1 MILTHICMK
10 THTFFMLYRWTR
22 FRSFTDKQFILQQVL
37 PCEPVVS
44 SHFPG
49 LGVSSFA
56 LTHPDLKKKTYTQKL
71 KIPRSLKLLSV
82 KGHWNSF
89 CTIYGQITYWN
100 SNFLFSNLRLV
111 ILNNIVYTFYNA
123 KLFAVLP
130 CFHLKQNGLNQVI
143 VTQTSAVFLH
153 MENSYYSGEAVY
165 QEGKKKWTE
174 KHKSIIYMTTCQL
187 FTILNYLHF
196 QFV

>member
-1 MILTHICMK
+1 M
-10 THTFFMLYRWTR
+10 
-22 FRSFTDKQFILQQVL
+22 
-37 PCEPVVS
+37 
-44 SHFPG
+44 
-49 LGVSSFA
+49 
-56 LTHPDLKKKTYTQKL
+56 
-71 KIPRSLKLLSV
+71 

-89 CTIYGQITYWN
+89 SAIYGQITYWN

-165 QEGKKKWTE
+165 QEGKKKNGQ
-174 KHKSIIYMTTCQL
+174 KSTNLLFIWQLASYSQFWIIYISSLYNISEKYDYKFVFQSFFECFIHATNPYLPTLYLGVSSC
-187 FTILNYLHF
+187 FKFSFDTI
-196 QFV
+196 V